1 MSKKQDE
8 KLPETKALVNEDGV
22 LDEKAAGEAID
33 KVMAEANKQLL
44 EVEVDIDTEPMPEGG
59 GDDSSGDDNST
70 VEDWVKD
77 ENIQEVM
84 KSAGYSEEDI
94 EGFNSAQDFQ
104 KHVELLD
111 RKFKDGRLK
120 AGEDLELALEV
131 DDQIQHDAE
140 QAWQKRESLPQL
152 DPEEFDERLISALE
166 ARDSLIKE
174 LEERLD
180 NSTQGNLLSSFDS
193 IVDDLGMDDVFGNS
207 QNPTKESTKQRERLW
222 NEYSEMYN
230 SLESRGK
237 PTSGRSVNRGIVM
250 RALNLEFA
258 DEVKTANRRGLTS
271 KAKRQSKRILGSN
284 NSTSNVHFDGDVT
297 KDPFL
302 LEQFAQMQREN
313 G

>member
-1 MSKKQDE
+1 MSETLNE
-8 KLPETKALVNEDGV
+8 KLPETKALINEDGV

-44 EVEVDIDTEPMPEGG
+44 EVEVDIDTEPMPTGD

-77 ENIQEVM
+77 EDIQEVM

-94 EGFNSAQDFQ
+94 QGFNSAQDFQ

-111 RKFKDGRLK
+111 RKFKDGRLN

-131 DDQIQHDAE
+131 DDKIQHDAE
-140 QAWQKRESLPQL
+140 QAWQKRDLPKL

-180 NSTQGNLLSSFDS
+180 NSTQGNLLSSFDN
-193 IVDDLGMDDVFGNS
+193 IVDDLDMSDVFGDAK
-207 QNPTKESTKQRERLW
+207 NPTKESTKQRERLW

-230 SLESRGK
+230 SLEARGK
-237 PTSGRSVNRGIVM
+237 PTSGRNVNRGIVM

-284 NSTSNVHFDGDVT
+284 SSTSNVHFDGDVT
-297 KDPFL
+297 KDPYL
-302 LEQFAQMQREN
+302 LEQFAQMQKEN